1 VAAGVQNHL
10 FAHEEQ
16 RKGYFYARFEFEQGE
31 GDNHIVVIKMG
42 RIKKK
47 SAVARTKSR
56 AGGKFQSAM
65 ALLQKELMKMA
76 CCNVSEDW
84 EDLSGEDIECE
95 NEDNIECETL
105 DDIECDQSNECNVT
119 AVLNEALQWN
129 SAAVVAILRGDSAR
143 SIRRHKQKAV
153 QLKQSAGKQGTIY
166 KYLIPCPVQQ
176 EVLEE
181 RQGVLEEPIAAQ
193 QLLEIEQANVA
204 DLHIDLQIYGEDDL
218 AADEGEHMEGK
229 LTMQEAVEELSLS
242 DARFTNNGRDEKA
255 VKGTRR
261 FAFIQSL
268 AVMRYFQRRLD
279 GVKRMDAAESVA
291 KQIYNKDGR
300 HSYRARCIRQ
310 WSTEYLQTGKIS
322 ESQQGRHAKTN
333 SIILQE
339 PVKHLFVTIL
349 QAMNARRVVCG
360 CTVPHA
366 APRWY
371 AEGTGGYP
379 ARTRYSLAWRSSCP
393 SRTEHSPGFPRSA
406 RVAAGDGGE
415 RRSHDHLLSEV
426 PLRAELH

>member
-10 FAHEEQ
+10 FAHGEQ

-261 FAFIQSL
+261 FAFIENYIEMVWGFVKARLRKRCKFSFKDLEDALPQEIENVPAAFHRR
-268 AVMRYFQRRLD
+268 AVQHCFRY
-279 GVKRMDAAESVA
+279 MDA
-291 KQIYNKDGR
+291 
-300 HSYRARCIRQ
+300 YRKGL
-310 WSTEYLQTGKIS
+310 TGPLLEYAVKKYRSHRTIP
-322 ESQQGRHAKTN
+322 EM
-333 SIILQE
+333 E
-339 PVKHLFVTIL
+339 P
-349 QAMNARRVVCG
+349 
-360 CTVPHA
+360 
-366 APRWY
+366 
-371 AEGTGGYP
+371 AEGELT
-379 ARTRYSLAWRSSCP
+379 LAQEYEMQRQQKLEKKVFW
-393 SRTEHSPGFPRSA
+393 
-406 RVAAGDGGE
+406 
-415 RRSHDHLLSEV
+415 
-426 PLRAELH
+426 